1 MNWIL
6 YVERALRWICII
18 LFTVLVTIVSLQVIS
33 RLLTGKSFT
42 VVEELSMFLLAWST
56 FMCAAYAARKKAHVR
71 VEYFTNKYLSEKGR
85 NILAIVLSI
94 VVLLMMAVTVWAS
107 FGFVARQ
114 MKVSMVVLPFS
125 KGLMYLS
132 FPVGMLFLILFLI
145 DDTVR
150 TFKQLREGTTKTEEG

>member
-71 VEYFTNKYLSEKGR
+71 VEYFTNKYLSEKRKKHPGNCAEHR
-85 NILAIVLSI
+85 GFADDGSHSMGVFWLCRTADEGEYGCA
-94 VVLLMMAVTVWAS
+94 AVQQRTNV
-107 FGFVARQ
+107 FVISGWDA
-114 MKVSMVVLPFS
+114 F
-125 KGLMYLS
+125 
-132 FPVGMLFLILFLI
+132 FDLIF
-145 DDTVR
+145 DR
-150 TFKQLREGTTKTEEG
+150 